1 MVCVQFQCNISN
13 AHVIPTVDLFS
24 FSYEAQTSET
34 TLVSATYMDGLRFN
48 DLFNSILVISG

>member
-13 AHVIPTVDLFS
+13 AHVIPTVNLFS

-34 TLVSATYMDGLRFN
+34 TLLYATYMDGLPFN
-48 DLFNSILVISG
+48 GLFNSISVISG